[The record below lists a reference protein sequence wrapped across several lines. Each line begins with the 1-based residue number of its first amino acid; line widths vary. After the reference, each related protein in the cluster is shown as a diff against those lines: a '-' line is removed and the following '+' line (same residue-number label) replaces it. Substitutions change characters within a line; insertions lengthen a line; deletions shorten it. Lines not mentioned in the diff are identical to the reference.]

1 MRRWWSKVARALGRR
16 RSLANDLQ
24 QEMDAHLQFLMDE
37 NLERGM
43 RPEDARAVARR
54 EFGNMTRVRER
65 SYHSWQFPAFESLVQ
80 DVRYA
85 ARGIWKARAFSLIVI
100 LTLAVGIGAN
110 TAIFSAVYAVLL
122 KPLPF
127 PSGERLVWLG
137 ESSAKATGISVT
149 WLNYEHWRTEN
160 RSFASMAGFQKMDF
174 TLTGRGQAVL
184 TRAGVV
190 TSEFFRLT
198 GSHPIMGR
206 LFTASDEEPQTAET
220 VVVTQAFWVK
230 TLSADPEIV
239 GKTITLN
246 GTAYIVIGVLARDP
260 KFFLQPIDYYLPLRP
275 SPAQASKRDAHG
287 GMHVLGLLKPGFT
300 LAQAR
305 SDVDTIMQRLA
316 EADPGPEDDHRVF
329 AEFLSAEQ
337 TGDLGH
343 VFVLLM
349 ASVCLVMIL
358 ACANIGGLLLIRMT
372 TRAREMAI
380 RTAIGAGRSRL
391 ARMLVTETVL
401 ISLVGGGLGILLA
414 GLGLR
419 AIEVLGPRDIP
430 RLSEASLNVPVLSFA
445 AALTVAVALVCSLVP
460 MLSSSKVN
468 LAILL
473 KESSTGSGASRI
485 GHVLRG
491 GLVIAEIAVALV
503 LLFTSGILLR
513 SLWAAEAV
521 NPGFEPGHLLALE
534 LQLPPLPYKS
544 DAPILDFYRRL
555 EAELRAQQGVESVSE
570 VNCPPGAGDCNDWW
584 YSVVERPTLSRE
596 DVPLTLVNM
605 ADGAYFQT
613 MHIPLIAGRSLTDED
628 RAGTPAVAV
637 INEEIAR
644 AWWKDPRSA
653 VGQHIK
659 VGGPY
664 MKGPVVEI
672 VGVAA
677 DVHQYGL
684 DISSAPEIYFPAAQR
699 VDGAMVVMIRTR
711 GNPENLAA
719 TVRRTL
725 ASIDGNVP
733 IQSLKTADMWLGAT
747 LQQRRFTTLLLVL
760 FAGIAVIL
768 ASIGCYGVFNYWISC
783 RRQEI
788 AIRMAMGAGTIAIL
802 RRTGRQAAR
811 LGAIGLVAGLAGSW
825 GASRW
830 LNSLVF
836 GVSIHDPVVFF
847 SAVLAAFLIVLLSA
861 AVPLWR
867 ATQIDPIETLHE
879 A

>member
-1 MRRWWSKVARALGRR
+1 MRRWWSKVTRALGRR
-16 RSLANDLQ
+16 RNLADELQ

-521 NPGFEPGHLLALE
+521 NPGFESGHLLALE

-584 YSVVERPTLSRE
+584 YSVVERPALRRE

-613 MHIPLIAGRSLTDED
+613 MRIPLIAGRALSDED

-653 VGQHIK
+653 IGQHIK

-677 DVHQYGL
+677 DVRQFGL
-684 DISSAPEIYFPAAQR
+684 DSSSAPEIYFPPAQR

-711 GNPENLAA
+711 GNPENMDAA
-719 TVRRTL
+719 VRRTL

-768 ASIGCYGVFNYWISC
+768 ASIGCYGVFNFWISC

-811 LGAIGLVAGLAGSW
+811 LGVIGLVAGLAGSW

-830 LNSLVF
+830 LNSMVF
-836 GVSIHDPVVFF
+836 GVSIHDPVVFV

>member
-1 MRRWWSKVARALGRR
+1 MRRWWSQVTRVLMRR
-16 RSLANDLQ
+16 RTLAHELQ

-349 ASVCLVMIL
+349 ASVCLVLIL

-521 NPGFEPGHLLALE
+521 NPGFESGHLLALE

-584 YSVVERPTLSRE
+584 YSVVERPALRRE

-613 MHIPLIAGRSLTDED
+613 MRIPLIAGRALSDED

-653 VGQHIK
+653 IGQHIK

-677 DVHQYGL
+677 DVRQFGL
-684 DISSAPEIYFPAAQR
+684 DSSSAPEIYFPAAQR

-711 GNPENLAA
+711 GNPENMDAA
-719 TVRRTL
+719 VRRTL

-768 ASIGCYGVFNYWISC
+768 ASIGCYGVFNFWISC

-811 LGAIGLVAGLAGSW
+811 LGVIGLVAGLAGSW

-830 LNSLVF
+830 LNSMVF
-836 GVSIHDPVVFF
+836 GVSIHDPVVFV